1 MTTAMLEDR
10 GMTQDYID
18 KIKPIG
24 IVMSAIQ
31 VEVANGESCSGL
43 YSLVNLLN
51 KYFLSRLC
59 R

>member
-1 MTTAMLEDR
+1 MTTTMLEER

-31 VEVANGESCSGL
+31 VEVTGGTCSGGI
-43 YSLVNLLN
+43 YM
-51 KYFLSRLC
+51 YH
-59 R
+59 